1 MENVEKPDDGLPTW
15 IEFKHTLLFPLKGET
30 GEVKIITLREPDA
43 ETLEKIDDIGIEAGK
58 PVKVAQMREILS
70 ILSGV
75 PSDDLKRLNRR
86 DFSALADLSGP
97 LLDVPE
103 EEGDEP

>member
-1 MENVEKPDDGLPTW
+1 MENVEKPDEGLPTW
-15 IEFKHTLLFPLKGET
+15 IEFKHTLLFPIEGEA
-30 GEVKIITLREPDA
+30 GLIKVMTLREPTA
-43 ETLEKIDDIGIEAGK
+43 ETLEKIDDLGIEAGK
-58 PVKVAQMREILS
+58 PIKVAQMREILG

-75 PSDDLKRLNRR
+75 PADYLKQLNRR

-103 EEGDEP
+103 EGGEP